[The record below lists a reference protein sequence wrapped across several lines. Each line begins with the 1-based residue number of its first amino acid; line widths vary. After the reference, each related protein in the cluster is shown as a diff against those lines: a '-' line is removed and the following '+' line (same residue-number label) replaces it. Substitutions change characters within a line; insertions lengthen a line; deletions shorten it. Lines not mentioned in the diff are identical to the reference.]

1 MSENSTI
8 TSITESAPNPTE
20 TTNPRN
26 SKRREESSSNNT
38 STLRNNVAEH
48 LHISPILIAEI
59 TRTLIAFMIFI
70 LAGFLC
76 TFAIQSSD
84 YRWKTSGD
92 DMMALVDLGFKV
104 IPNTTHVFLA
114 DLFMLILLVGS
125 LGLNLILAESNVARL
140 IIIRRIFWMLAF
152 LLCFRLITL
161 SVTTLPSPKA
171 CEPIISGNF
180 LDMLKTG
187 VNLIT
192 GSVKACTD
200 NIFSGHSIFITT
212 SVILFRVYCKYKF
225 IIYYSYLHGL
235 VALGFLI
242 ATRIHYTVD
251 VILAVF
257 ITYSVHSI
265 YFFIVDLCI
274 EKHFFK
280 IRRAEERLGDAELY
294 QRIAYMP
301 NMFNTSLVGA
311 VRWMDGLDIRFSSE
325 CEDITREQARQRRFD
340 CNTSSDSNST
350 DMTQVVV
357 ISPPQDEEG
366 EPSKRPETS

>member
-212 SVILFRVYCKYKF
+212 SVILFRVY
-225 IIYYSYLHGL
+225 L
-235 VALGFLI
+235 
-242 ATRIHYTVD
+242 
-251 VILAVF
+251 
-257 ITYSVHSI
+257 
-265 YFFIVDLCI
+265 DLCI

>member
-1 MSENSTI
+1 MSEDSTI
-8 TSITESAPNPTE
+8 TSIAEAVPNPTE
-20 TTNPRN
+20 TTNPQN
-26 SKRREESSSNNT
+26 PKRKEGNTSNNT
-38 STLRNNVAEH
+38 SRNNVAEH
-48 LHISPILIAEI
+48 HLSPILIAEI
-59 TRTLIAFMIFI
+59 YRTLIAMVAFI
-70 LAGFLC
+70 LFGFLC

-92 DMMALVDLGFKV
+92 DMMALVDLGFKI
-104 IPNTTHVFLA
+104 IPHTTHVFLA
-114 DLFMLILLVGS
+114 DLFMLTILVGS
-125 LGLNLILAESNVARL
+125 LSINLILAESNIARL
-140 IIIRRIFWMLAF
+140 IILRRIFWMLGF

-171 CEPIISGNF
+171 CDPIVSGNF

-212 SVILFRVYCKYKF
+212 SVILFRVYCRYKI

-235 VALGFLI
+235 VALCFLI

-274 EKHFFK
+274 EKHFLN
-280 IRRAEERLGDAELY
+280 IRRAEDRLGDAELY

-311 VRWMDGLDIRFSSE
+311 VRWMDGLDIRFR
-325 CEDITREQARQRRFD
+325 CEGEEIRDITRERARQRRFD
-340 CNTSSDSNST
+340 CNISSDSNST
-350 DMTQVVV
+350 EMTQVVV
-357 ISPPQDEEG
+357 VSPPQEEEG
-366 EPSKRPETS
+366 EPSKRPETL